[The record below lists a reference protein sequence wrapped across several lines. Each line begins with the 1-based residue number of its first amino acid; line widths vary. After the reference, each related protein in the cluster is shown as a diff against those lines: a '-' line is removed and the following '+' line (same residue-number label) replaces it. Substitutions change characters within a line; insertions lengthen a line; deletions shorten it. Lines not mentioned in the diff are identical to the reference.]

1 MRRGEVWT
9 VSAAG
14 YAGKPRP
21 ALILQDDLFPTA
33 PVTIAPL
40 TTADVDAPLFRIP
53 ILASEGNGLDEDSRV
68 MLDKITT
75 VPRAKVGQRL
85 GALTSAEMLR
95 VNRSVAMFL
104 GLGSR

>member
-1 MRRGEVWT
+1 MRRGELWT
-9 VSAAG
+9 VSATG

-33 PVTIAPL
+33 SVTIAPF
-40 TTADVDAPLFRIP
+40 TTSSVDAPLFRIHV
-53 ILASEGNGLDEDSRV
+53 LASEGNGLDEDSRIMV
-68 MLDKITT
+68 DKITT
-75 VPRAKVGQRL
+75 VPRAKVGQWL
-85 GALTSAEMLR
+85 GTLTASEMLR